1 MAGYAVKQHVGYTFC
16 PTHTQPS
23 LSTQNR
29 QKPSPPPPYNR
40 LRGSRD
46 VCARAFLFCV
56 LGGCFLVA
64 TLLAGAAYSSFQVQ
78 TRARTH
84 NDVEHAFVIISLTA
98 TVVEILA
105 MAFSLTTYDHLGR
118 CLDIHVQ
125 KMIQHYDSII
135 RFPRYLALL
144 GGCMYFVAFLLQGY
158 LHFPYFLQVG
168 LPVSVGIG
176 IPLVMA
182 LYVLMR
188 IGWHGFKQ
196 DVQEVNLYRL
206 DSSSDGMEWAIIRK
220 KGYDFKKRLLR
231 RYLAIA
237 DLTALIVR
245 FIYSGVTRQ
254 IEVMAQGSNLFEQDA
269 ALSEAF
275 VTLAAVALVSTS
287 LALFL
292 SYYLQD
298 RINSTTEEAL
308 PALARRY
315 AWAFQTPHLLNW
327 LSLAMLLAMVTL
339 QAIMDYA
346 NGTEVAIW
354 TVYGI
359 GAIAVGMLVCHTH
372 RVENEYRQE
381 IDEGATGSAALLA
394 AAVKNLS
401 SPLREAYMNF
411 TFDRAKSRNR
421 TKPTK
426 RKKTKKNKID
436 PHAQDYKD
444 HGLQRRR
451 VDLL

>member
-231 RYLAIA
+231 RYLAVESHVKSKLWLKA
-237 DLTALIVR
+237 LTC
-245 FIYSGVTRQ
+245 
-254 IEVMAQGSNLFEQDA
+254 
-269 ALSEAF
+269 LSKM
-275 VTLAAVALVSTS
+275 
-287 LALFL
+287 
-292 SYYLQD
+292 
-298 RINSTTEEAL
+298 
-308 PALARRY
+308 
-315 AWAFQTPHLLNW
+315 PH
-327 LSLAMLLAMVTL
+327 S
-339 QAIMDYA
+339 
-346 NGTEVAIW
+346 
-354 TVYGI
+354 
-359 GAIAVGMLVCHTH
+359 
-372 RVENEYRQE
+372 
-381 IDEGATGSAALLA
+381 
-394 AAVKNLS
+394 VKRS
-401 SPLREAYMNF
+401 
-411 TFDRAKSRNR
+411 
-421 TKPTK
+421 
-426 RKKTKKNKID
+426 
-436 PHAQDYKD
+436 
-444 HGLQRRR
+444 
-451 VDLL
+451 